1 MTPIMKVGLYQNIVH
16 RSFFGAC
23 PLASLG
29 VGLLRG
35 SLALRL
41 AFGETAPSGRPPHP
55 SRRAAAPRAAPPPP
69 PPAHKTYTNSDS
81 AFGITIIV
89 LRPAC

>member
-1 MTPIMKVGLYQNIVH
+1 MPPQTNNEDLYQIVVH

-35 SLALRL
+35 SLVLRL
-41 AFGETAPSGRPPHP
+41 AFGETAPSGRPTHP
-55 SRRAAAPRAAPPPP
+55 SRRAAAPPLKLIRTA
-69 PPAHKTYTNSDS
+69 
-81 AFGITIIV
+81 IQRLV
-89 LRPAC
+89 L

>member
-1 MTPIMKVGLYQNIVH
+1 MPPQTNKEDLYQIVVH

-35 SLALRL
+35 SLVLRL

-55 SRRAAAPRAAPPPP
+55 SRRAAPQAPPM
-69 PPAHKTYTNSDS
+69 KLIRTT
-81 AFGITIIV
+81 TQRLV
-89 LRPAC
+89 